1 MKLYDDGKQYLKSKV
16 SLKVSGSGKVQ
27 ASFVNGQLSSIGIG
41 PHSFT
46 KEQQYQYSR
55 GQERGGFTSGTNVN
69 LGLQSLGLAASFG
82 YKNHS
87 VEAGVKGEV
96 GYRVAYVKGI
106 HKVKQGF
113 SELTTVNEMGMRSPR
128 DMERIAQAGRLV
140 LAAGVVSIAFVAAI
154 SFTAVSFGT
163 GAGVSFTFVI
173 SALIYFSSVNE
184 DKNEKNVK

>member
-87 VEAGVKGEV
+87 VEAGVKGEDD
-96 GYRVAYVKGI
+96 YRVAYVKDI

-113 SELTTVNEMGMRSPR
+113 SELTTVNEMGVKKVDNSKQV
-128 DMERIAQAGRLV
+128 IKIGSAV
-140 LAAGVVSIAFVAAI
+140 LATVAVGIAACM
-154 SFTAVSFGT
+154 T
-163 GAGVSFTFVI
+163 
-173 SALIYFSSVNE
+173 
-184 DKNEKNVK
+184 

>member
-1 MKLYDDGKQYLKSKV
+1 M
-16 SLKVSGSGKVQ
+16 
-27 ASFVNGQLSSIGIG
+27 
-41 PHSFT
+41 
-46 KEQQYQYSR
+46 
-55 GQERGGFTSGTNVN
+55 
-69 LGLQSLGLAASFG
+69 G

-87 VEAGVKGEV
+87 AEAGVKGEDD
-96 GYRVAYVKGI
+96 YRVAYVKDI